1 MSQSRLVLICLA
13 AGLLSSSIVACGDD
27 EKASSSSPNLAAA
40 SDGAVPPNIIT
51 EQDVNG
57 QKQGSPG
64 RAVLMFGQA
73 IQFSDSDGVAT
84 LVTPEA
90 LTRLGGRTRL
100 DKAVGFMGAG
110 FSRVT
115 IAATQPVD
123 DSHAR
128 VRAWLSTYDSTGK
141 RTAYNPTTFAM
152 AKVDGQWKVDDLT
165 LVSRTLRDFEALE
178 RSER

>member
-27 EKASSSSPNLAAA
+27 EKASSSSPSVADATG
-40 SDGAVPPNIIT
+40 GAVPPNIIT

-73 IQFSDSDGVAT
+73 IQFSDPDGVASLT
-84 LVTPEA
+84 TPEA
-90 LTRLGGRTRL
+90 VDRMGGRDRL
-100 DKAVGFMGAG
+100 DKAVGLMGAS

-115 IAATQPVD
+115 IAAVQDVD
-123 DSHAR
+123 STHAR
-128 VRAWLSTYDSTGK
+128 VRAWLSSFDSTGK
-141 RTAYNPTTFAM
+141 RTAYTPTTFAM
-152 AKVDGQWKVDDLT
+152 VKVDGQWKIEDLT
-165 LVSRTLRDFEALE
+165 LVSRTLRDYEALE
-178 RSER
+178 RDKR